1 MRFPLP
7 HAGILC
13 VTDPRGEV
21 RVDALSSPQAPVRV
35 HGLGVASCCL
45 AVLVLGGHPALLF
58 SSGTQAGALE
68 GQIPRQKSRRRT
80 DCCMER
86 VGSCVQTD
94 GPMPAWGGEGAS
106 CPSCR
111 RQCPSR
117 GPMAA
122 PYAAQQH
129 TRCLTHSDTQHRSLS
144 PREAVISSF
153 SEAWAFVRPGPGAE
167 TAKCRL

>member
-1 MRFPLP
+1 MKLNALP
-7 HAGILC
+7 PA
-13 VTDPRGEV
+13 PRGDSV
-21 RVDALSSPQAPVRV
+21 R
-35 HGLGVASCCL
+35 HG
-45 AVLVLGGHPALLF
+45 
-58 SSGTQAGALE
+58 SSGRSTRGRAFQPPSPGARAR
-68 GQIPRQKSRRRT
+68 PRGSFLLPGCVGVGRTSRPS
-80 DCCMER
+80 
-86 VGSCVQTD
+86 VLLWHPSWGSGGTNPKTEIKAAHRQLHGTCGVLVQTD

-117 GPMAA
+117 GPM
-122 PYAAQQH
+122 AQQH